1 MFSPGLNQ
9 HIQLLVGRARDA
21 SALLP
26 PGAVI
31 DYVHGPSRGGNIL
44 VASGLTIAA
53 AFIAVIIRIF
63 TKLFVTHSPG
73 WDDCTPLMTMYRHG
87 IVR

>member
-1 MFSPGLNQ
+1 MIIPEVNH

-21 SALLP
+21 SATLP

-31 DYVHGPSRGGNIL
+31 DYEHGPSRGGQIL
-44 VASGLTIAA
+44 IASGFTIAA
-53 AFIAVIIRIF
+53 AFIAVITRIC

-73 WDDCTPLMTMYRHG
+73 WDDCTLPPGLNRYEF
-87 IVR
+87 VR